1 MATSSSDES
10 STAPKDFHISSSI
23 DSGSRLS
30 LSRQKCLLCCNSR
43 KVFYCKDCIHSGLF
57 YHSKHQ
63 VAESYLDKR
72 KLLLELEDNKKNLEK
87 KCLKHFESRQ
97 KADVLHSKIRQCRDR
112 NRIIKLAVEEKKQK
126 RLKYIAD
133 LNRLK
138 EEVKRTSEKLIK
150 YDQKVSQIEQYAADK
165 RDKVEKQRELLEQK
179 RREIMKL
186 VRLRIDQ
193 LKYVFPI
200 KKVEPKLEVESAES
214 DMVSAIAEASQT
226 MYVRD
231 RWEYADFLTDS
242 SELQYSIVEPTLPGS
257 GNYSLY
263 NFWVSKNK
271 DVVPVNPNPD
281 LVEHNPGYNISAA
294 LTYTAQLINV
304 LAFYFNVRLPYR
316 MVYSDFCGSYMDEAQ
331 FTRRVARLNAN
342 VLYLCFSQNI
352 DLSYLKACET
362 IHNLLRLIDTSNPHL
377 GRQGP
382 FEVDGHQAESLE
394 KPLTRDLEFS
404 GDNTDSDE
412 GDSFH
417 REWETVPHIPCP
429 DVSTVTPP
437 VQSAQMITT
446 QQATS
451 MAGGLVTSA
460 AQSLASMWRGFTG
473 R

>member
-1 MATSSSDES
+1 MVNHSDAVRE
-10 STAPKDFHISSSI
+10 
-23 DSGSRLS
+23 R
-30 LSRQKCLLCCNSR
+30 RRSR
-43 KVFYCKDCIHSGLF
+43 KAAEKAEIG
-57 YHSKHQ
+57 K
-63 VAESYLDKR
+63 VAAWDR
-72 KLLLELEDNKKNLEK
+72 LLEDAAGSHCVIKTQRNFALSPDLDPDLPIVTIYKQTANTCHVLEGTRITFCWDTSHLNLLISYNK
-87 KCLKHFESRQ
+87 
-97 KADVLHSKIRQCRDR
+97 R
-112 NRIIKLAVEEKKQK
+112 NIL
-126 RLKYIAD
+126 
-133 LNRLK
+133 
-138 EEVKRTSEKLIK
+138 
-150 YDQKVSQIEQYAADK
+150 
-165 RDKVEKQRELLEQK
+165 
-179 RREIMKL
+179 
-186 VRLRIDQ
+186 
-193 LKYVFPI
+193 
-200 KKVEPKLEVESAES
+200 
-214 DMVSAIAEASQT
+214 
-226 MYVRD
+226 
-231 RWEYADFLTDS
+231 
-242 SELQYSIVEPTLPGS
+242 SIL
-257 GNYSLY
+257 
-263 NFWVSKNK
+263 VSKNK
-271 DVVPVNPNPD
+271 DVVPVNTNPD
-281 LVEHNPGYNISAA
+281 LVEHNPAYNISAA

-352 DLSYLKACET
+352 DLSYLKSCET
-362 IHNLLRLIDTSNPHL
+362 VHNLLRLIDTSNPHL

-382 FEVDGHQAESLE
+382 FEVDGHKAESLE